1 MIDHQALKERLQD
14 ERDKLDLTEPEK
26 DRLVDELNVLAR
38 ILIDA
43 AREKNGKS

>member
-43 AREKNGKS
+43 AREKNGKP